1 MQDVTIR
8 RSLDRNNELFA
19 MHSRQGRVMMEGIG
33 TSMEAERKR
42 AVQAVQR
49 AARTVDP
56 PPSKNPLDGF
66 PMPHVWALVVTAV
79 TCSICCVMMVVYA
92 FDKCTFPNLMLSNYI
107 IYYPANM
114 LANISW
120 PLYAVTH
127 AYLEFLLWRRLVAK
141 RSPAARIFGQ
151 TFLYVALP
159 AWGAQL
165 SCLIWGIEAYPMV
178 HTVIGGVYGA
188 TWTIAHGIRSLHM
201 DHMRED
207 LRSGLAH
214 GELARFCVN
223 VRLICFW
230 LECAFGPFIVIGM
243 CMKELCPIWIA
254 WVCCVSEH
262 IFFVHYRLLLTTLSY
277 IPDIMLL
284 DEDLA
289 VARAEKE
296 KEWKIE

>member
-127 AYLEFLLWRRLVAK
+127 AYLEV
-141 RSPAARIFGQ
+141 S
-151 TFLYVALP
+151 
-159 AWGAQL
+159 
-165 SCLIWGIEAYPMV
+165 
-178 HTVIGGVYGA
+178 H
-188 TWTIAHGIRSLHM
+188 
-201 DHMRED
+201 
-207 LRSGLAH
+207 LAPH
-214 GELARFCVN
+214 QR
-223 VRLICFW
+223 W
-230 LECAFGPFIVIGM
+230 
-243 CMKELCPIWIA
+243 
-254 WVCCVSEH
+254 
-262 IFFVHYRLLLTTLSY
+262 
-277 IPDIMLL
+277 
-284 DEDLA
+284 
-289 VARAEKE
+289 
-296 KEWKIE
+296 